1 MRVLAVFNKNK
12 QVGNGGDHTLGG
24 TDDRNNSSVVPGKL
38 VKSTKKCVYG
48 CVIAI
53 ALTGGQVR
61 AQGSEVISGDFRH
74 VPFAFSAFVE
84 KFVEHEKQWVSGSI
98 KFFSSIPLFG
108 EVVASPNTQAERD
121 HRPTSRPDQSNQTRV
136 SVENKNKLTPEA
148 AEHLEGLL
156 WGMLLQFLVLFPL
169 GIYFSMCISPRL
181 LAKRKRWV
189 KLHELKAKRF
199 YRNKPEPKPDYP
211 MPRKTF
217 CQWLWF

>member
-1 MRVLAVFNKNK
+1 MRALAVFNKNK
-12 QVGNGGDHTLGG
+12 QVRNGGDHTLGG
-24 TDDRNNSSVVPGKL
+24 ADDRYNSSVVLGKL

-61 AQGSEVISGDFRH
+61 AQGSEVISGDVRH
-74 VPFAFSAFVE
+74 VSLIFPAFVE
-84 KFVEHEKQWVSGSI
+84 KFVESEEQRISDSI
-98 KFFSSIPLFG
+98 KFLSSVPLFG
-108 EVVASPNTQAERD
+108 EVVTSPNTQAERD
-121 HRPTSRPDQSNQTRV
+121 HRPTSGPNQSDQARV
-136 SVENKNKLTPEA
+136 SVENQYELTPEA
-148 AEHLEGLL
+148 AEHFELLL
-156 WGMLLQFLVLFPL
+156 WLMLFQFLVLFPL

-199 YRNKPEPKPDYP
+199 YRNKPEPKPDYQ